1 MNIWKNR
8 LINEG
13 ARVMF
18 DLLEMSE
25 ILNEQGFLV
34 TVDIGNEFYS

>member
-13 ARVMF
+13 TRKMF

-25 ILNEQGFLV
+25 VLNKQGFLV
-34 TVDIGNEFYS
+34 TVDTGNEFYS